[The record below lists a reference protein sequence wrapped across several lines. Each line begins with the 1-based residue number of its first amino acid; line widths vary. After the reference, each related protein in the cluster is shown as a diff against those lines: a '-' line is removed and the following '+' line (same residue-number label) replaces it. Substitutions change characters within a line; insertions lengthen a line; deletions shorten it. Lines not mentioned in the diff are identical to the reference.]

1 MGFLFYGCKVLKI
14 LQILLTGSI
23 VMCKIDESFEEIEMA
38 KKFFQNKQYYFDQ
51 EVEYKDA
58 YIEGNTKNGVP
69 IFHASDEDVVRFV
82 RENGKLVIG
91 EYEDSSVY

>member
-1 MGFLFYGCKVLKI
+1 
-14 LQILLTGSI
+14 
-23 VMCKIDESFEEIEMA
+23 MCKIAESTKEIQMA
-38 KKFFQNKQYYFDQ
+38 KKFFQNKRQFLQNKQYFFDQ
-51 EVEYKDA
+51 EVEYKEA
-58 YIEGNTKNGVP
+58 YIDGNTKNGAP